1 MSFPDF
7 FRDVP
12 SLTLKDPLAQMLG
25 AAEDGV
31 MTYTY
36 ADAVKLAGHS
46 CPTVAGAWLMLWRG
60 LNALYG
66 DDLPLRGG
74 IRVEFQ
80 AARDAGTTGVVANVM
95 GLVTGAAGEEGF
107 KGLNGQQAR
116 CGLLRFGVDMPAE
129 VRLSRVDTG
138 ASVLL
143 DYRPQVVPPDP
154 GLPPLM
160 ARLVGG
166 TAEPAERAEFA
177 RVWRDRVRRILLEHA
192 LDEALISVRPG

>member
-1 MSFPDF
+1 MPFPDF

-12 SLTLKDPLAQMLG
+12 SLTLKDPLALMLG
-25 AAEDGV
+25 AAEDGL

-46 CPTVAGAWLMLWRG
+46 CPTVAGAWLMACHG
-60 LNALYG
+60 LRALYG
-66 DDLPLRGG
+66 DATPVRGG

-80 AARDAGTTGVVANVM
+80 AARDAGTTGVVANVL
-95 GLVTGAAGEEGF
+95 GLVTGAAGDEGF

-116 CGLLRFGVDMPAE
+116 CGLLRFGVDLPAE
-129 VRLSRVDTG
+129 VRLTRVDTG

-143 DYRPQVVPPDP
+143 DYRPQAVPPDP
-154 GLPPLM
+154 GLSPLM
-160 ARLVGG
+160 ARLAGA

-177 RVWRDRVRRILLEHA
+177 RLWRDRVRRILLDHGSDPA
-192 LDEALISVRPG
+192 LVAVQPG